1 VSKVT
6 LLLITL
12 ALMLSG
18 CSQQQQPPLKI
29 ITNTWIGYSPLFYAK
44 EKGWLK
50 EHNIEISTLVSLG
63 ESIMTY
69 RLGGFD
75 GVTGT
80 QYEYQKLNSQN
91 YNLVPVIMFD
101 RSNGGDMV
109 MSNQSLSQLKEST
122 TTINVYLETN
132 SINALVFN
140 DFTKAFNLSDKKF
153 HFINKNQLKILT
165 QIKQNTPSSPTI
177 VVTYVPYNFELAQ
190 NGFKVLEST
199 HNDSSLVVLDALFIN
214 KDTLENRRADLKN
227 LKQIINKALQHLQ
240 ENPQE
245 FYNVIKPYTPTT
257 PSYKDFKHALQNI
270 KWLNNSIPDP
280 LQLKMNQINFET
292 GYLL

>member
-1 VSKVT
+1 
-6 LLLITL
+6 
-12 ALMLSG
+12 MLSG

-165 QIKQNTPSSPTI
+165 QIKQNTPSTPTI

-190 NGFKVLEST
+190 KGFKVLEST

-257 PSYKDFKHALQNI
+257 PSYKDFKNALQNI